1 MSKYLKWVI
10 KSCSCINA
18 VLNTEIDSSNNTLG
32 SMVDD
37 LVEKKFKC
45 I

>member
-32 SMVDD
+32 SR
-37 LVEKKFKC
+37 LTTL
-45 I
+45 